1 VAARKSLK
9 LSDLTLEEKRK
20 IYEVLDR
27 ADALEKVEQLR
38 VG

>member
-1 VAARKSLK
+1 VADRTSVK